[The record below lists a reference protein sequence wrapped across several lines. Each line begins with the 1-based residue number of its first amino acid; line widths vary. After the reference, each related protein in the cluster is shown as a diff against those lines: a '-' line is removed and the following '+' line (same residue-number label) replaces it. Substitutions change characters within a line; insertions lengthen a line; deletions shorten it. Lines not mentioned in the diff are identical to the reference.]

1 MEKEQK
7 YIKDFKSIQ
16 QLLGSY
22 LVADAI
28 IEIRG
33 ERKSNLEGLAE
44 KNIPE
49 LETNNKRADEL
60 YKTFA
65 KMVGF
70 RYQMLWMC
78 KIGLD
83 TMEKYDFKK
92 DPSVMISA
100 NTDTAHLQSIFQSEF
115 SVLQKVNLEEHT
127 LNVFEKAI
135 EAASGIGR
143 AMQIGVPVLASLFH
157 DFGKSTQI
165 RNELGHGGV
174 GKGYKAHADVSS
186 QYVKEML
193 SKNYNNLLNEDAPET
208 FEMLSNLVGNHHP
221 KNKQQQRDSSIMFV
235 CDADTKARKDEYK
248 RIKLGNN

>member
-49 LETNNKRADEL
+49 LETTNKRADEL
-60 YKTFA
+60 YRTFA

-83 TMEKYDFKK
+83 TMEKYEFRK
-92 DPSVMISA
+92 DPSVMVTA
-100 NTDTAHLQSIFQSEF
+100 NTDTGHLQNLFASEF
-115 SVLQKVNLEEHT
+115 SVLSRVNLEEHT

-135 EAASGIGR
+135 EAAAGIGR

-157 DFGKSTQI
+157 DFGKSSQLRNQLLGPQI
-165 RNELGHGGV
+165 

-186 QYVKEML
+186 QYIKEML
-193 SKNYNNLLNEDAPET
+193 SKNYNEILNEDAPET

-221 KNKQQQRDSSIMFV
+221 KNKQQQRDTSIMFV

-248 RIKLGNN
+248 KIKLANN

>member
-1 MEKEQK
+1 MEENKQK

-28 IEIRG
+28 IELRG
-33 ERKSNLEGLAE
+33 ERKTNLEGLGE

-49 LETNNKRADEL
+49 LESKNKRANDL
-60 YKTFA
+60 YRTFA

-83 TMEKYDFKK
+83 TIEKYDFKK
-92 DPSVMISA
+92 DPSVMITA
-100 NTDTAHLQSIFQSEF
+100 NTDTGHLQTMFSSEF
-115 SVLQKVNLEEHT
+115 SVLAKINLEEHT

-135 EAASGIGR
+135 EAAAGIGR

-157 DFGKSTQI
+157 DFGKSSQI
-165 RNELGHGGV
+165 RSQLGHGLP
-174 GKGYKAHADVSS
+174 GKGYKAHADVSN
-186 QYVKEML
+186 QYIKEML
-193 SKNYNNLLNEDAPET
+193 SVAYNQQLNEDAPET
-208 FEMLSNLVGNHHP
+208 FEMLATIVGNHHP
-221 KNKQQQRDSSIMFV
+221 KNKQQQREQTIMFV
-235 CDADTKARKDEYK
+235 SDADSKARKEEYK
-248 RIKLGNN
+248 KVKLMG